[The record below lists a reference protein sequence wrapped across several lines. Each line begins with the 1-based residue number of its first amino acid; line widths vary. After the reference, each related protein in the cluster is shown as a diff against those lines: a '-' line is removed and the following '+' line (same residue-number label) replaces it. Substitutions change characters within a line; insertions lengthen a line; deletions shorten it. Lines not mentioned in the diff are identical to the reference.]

1 MTAQVLVVG
10 LAALA
15 PLLVPP
21 VAWLVGLL
29 PARLTTASGLL
40 AQQHARAA
48 LRRTASTA
56 APVMVAV
63 AITGSVLTTLATISA
78 STVAAAAERTTADL
92 VVLPDGTPGLARS
105 AVEAIRAADGVAA
118 ASPSKSTT
126 LSTKDPGDLALDT
139 YDAEAVDPAAYLASQ
154 RRGVQAGSLA
164 ELHGGAVAVSSAH
177 AGMYGWRLGERID
190 GRLVDGTPVRLR
202 VVAILDDA
210 LGAPEVLLP
219 LDLVRQHQPTA
230 LVDSVLVAVRDG
242 GDPGRVAAAL
252 RAELTSAGATVTSTG
267 AWLAAGAA
275 QAQQANRFAIVVLL
289 GMSMTYTMIAIANT
303 MVMAASQRRRELA
316 VLRLT
321 GVTVA
326 QVMRALT
333 WETVMVLVAGVGFG
347 AVAAAAGVL
356 GIWGAL
362 DQLSD
367 ATRLVV
373 PWGWLLA
380 VVGAAAT
387 VALLA
392 SLLPARLALC
402 QPPVQLGGVRE

>member
-1 MTAQVLVVG
+1 
-10 LAALA
+10 
-15 PLLVPP
+15 
-21 VAWLVGLL
+21 
-29 PARLTTASGLL
+29 
-40 AQQHARAA
+40 
-48 LRRTASTA
+48 
-56 APVMVAV
+56 
-63 AITGSVLTTLATISA
+63 
-78 STVAAAAERTTADL
+78 
-92 VVLPDGTPGLARS
+92 
-105 AVEAIRAADGVAA
+105 
-118 ASPSKSTT
+118 
-126 LSTKDPGDLALDT
+126 
-139 YDAEAVDPAAYLASQ
+139 
-154 RRGVQAGSLA
+154 
-164 ELHGGAVAVSSAH
+164 
-177 AGMYGWRLGERID
+177 
-190 GRLVDGTPVRLR
+190 
-202 VVAILDDA
+202 
-210 LGAPEVLLP
+210 
-219 LDLVRQHQPTA
+219 
-230 LVDSVLVAVRDG
+230 
-242 GDPGRVAAAL
+242 
-252 RAELTSAGATVTSTG
+252 
-267 AWLAAGAA
+267 
-275 QAQQANRFAIVVLL
+275 
-289 GMSMTYTMIAIANT
+289 MSMTYTMIAIANT